1 MIPKMVDRVR
11 RTRRVV
17 LRRGPALASAGVLAA
32 CQMPGQTAAP
42 RMDERDVTLTYLTDW
57 ANNAVRNEWVKQAL
71 PRFMEEFPR
80 IRVQVEAAGNDSA
93 QAILTGAAAGTLQDI
108 FFNENDVFQ
117 KLAQQGDLKDIAP
130 VLRGLRYNPSDIVSI
145 PSGTSY
151 KGKQYG
157 LPLQL
162 TVQTMMINTTLF
174 KENGVPLPDKTTTF
188 PQWAEML
195 RRITKPADN
204 VYGYLA
210 NNNWP
215 KWLPFVWGYGG
226 ERWTPDLK
234 KSLFDQPAAIEGLQ
248 FYVDLT
254 WRYQVSPPLSE
265 TGAVVPTGVTFTSG
279 KLGGDTTAS
288 PGAGT
293 HTQVGGKFD
302 WDIMYT
308 PLGPRTGKRFVF
320 INTNANV
327 VSATATK
334 RGVFDQAVQL
344 VGWISGSKVSQDL
357 IVQTGASTPV
367 YKPVLNGPAFLTG
380 PPASNK
386 IVVEM
391 MSDWKDPD
399 IFIGWNEYRDA
410 VLAELLPAI
419 ANRRS
424 VPDAAK
430 EMTRV
435 GQLVLD
441 KIPK

>member
-1 MIPKMVDRVR
+1 VNGRAGQISGRSR
-11 RTRRVV
+11 RR
-17 LRRGPALASAGVLAA
+17 LLASAAALSGGAIGA

-71 PRFMEEFPR
+71 PRFMAEYPK
-80 IRVQVEAAGNDSA
+80 IKVQVESAGNDSA

-130 VLRGLRYNPSDIVSI
+130 VLKSLRFNPNDIVSI
-145 PSGTSY
+145 PTGTSY
-151 KGKQYG
+151 RGKQYG

-162 TVQTMMINTTLF
+162 TVQTMMINKTLF
-174 KENGVPLPDKTTTF
+174 KDNGVPLPDKTTTF

-195 RRITKPADN
+195 RRIAKPADN
-204 VYGYLA
+204 VYGYQA
-210 NNNWP
+210 NNSWP

-226 ERWTPDLK
+226 ERWSPDQK

-254 WRYQVSPPLSE
+254 WRYQVSPPLNE
-265 TGAVVPTGVTFTSG
+265 TGGVIPAGVSFTAG

-293 HTQVGGKFD
+293 HMQVGGKFE

-308 PLGPRTGKRFVF
+308 PLGPRTGKRYVF
-320 INTNANV
+320 INTNANI
-327 VSATATK
+327 VSGAATK
-334 RGVFDQAVQL
+334 RNVFDQAVQL

-367 YKPVLNGPAFLTG
+367 YKPVLNGPAFLPG

-386 IVVEM
+386 IVAEM
-391 MSDWKDPD
+391 MADWKDPD

-410 VLAELLPAI
+410 VQAEFLPAI
-419 ANRRS
+419 TNRRS
-424 VPDAAK
+424 VADSAK
-430 EMTRV
+430 EMVRV
-435 GQLVLD
+435 GQVVLD
-441 KIPK
+441 KIPR